1 MIPQSHR
8 FRFPVRALGA
18 WLLVV
23 AVLGRPFAASSAT
36 VLQAGA
42 AQVDVTD
49 RSGPVNDPL
58 FAKALVV
65 KNDQTTLV
73 LVTIDVVAIGE
84 IGPIGNEFLPN
95 VRRRLGQEF
104 GIAGS
109 NVVIHASHC
118 HGRVRGDTEEL
129 TVQAVRAAW
138 KRLGLVRVGAGV
150 GHEDRI
156 SENRRI
162 RMKDGSEVDMRRA
175 YSMPRD
181 EDVAS
186 VGPID
191 PQIGLLRLDREDG
204 STMAVVYQFACHP
217 IMNPPSKGNSADFPG
232 FASKAIEAA
241 LGGDVVAFFIQGC
254 GGDINPVRYKEVN
267 RPPDAEPLGAMLA
280 TRVLSAVRGIETKPS
295 SDLKVSHE
303 VMALPRAEDY
313 ERRIAAGEAE
323 QKRLL
328 DALEPTNISFKSF
341 LPLWVQQKLSPDFPS
356 HHAQSYGHDQSLGR
370 DAIPRSDADNRASVE
385 AYLRNL
391 DRMERLTR
399 LAVNL
404 ALLRKHHAENRATG
418 KTTVDAEIVG
428 LRIGE
433 FRLVTFPGELTVE
446 IGLNLKRRAATPFSF
461 VSGYSNGYLYYL
473 PTSAQRGNTGYAQ
486 EDCDSIVAPEWQER
500 FETRALAILGGL

>member
-1 MIPQSHR
+1 MLAVALLGDS
-8 FRFPVRALGA
+8 PVAL
-18 WLLVV
+18 
-23 AVLGRPFAASSAT
+23 SAT

-42 AQVDVTD
+42 AKIDVTD

-58 FAKALVV
+58 YAKALVV
-65 KNDQTTLV
+65 KNDQATLV

-95 VRRRLGQEF
+95 VRRRLAQEF
-104 GIAGS
+104 GLAGS
-109 NVVIHASHC
+109 NLVIHASHC
-118 HGRVRGDTEEL
+118 HGRVRGDTDEL
-129 TVQAVRAAW
+129 TVQAVREAW
-138 KRLGLVRVGAGV
+138 KRLEPVRVGAGV

-204 STMAVVYQFACHP
+204 RPMAVVYQFACHP

-232 FASKAIEAA
+232 FASKAIEEA
-241 LGGDVVAFFIQGC
+241 LGGDTVALFLQGC

-280 TRVLSAVRGIETKPS
+280 TRVLSAVRRIETKPT
-295 SDLKVSHE
+295 SDLKVRHE

-328 DALEPTNISFKSF
+328 DALEPTNINFKSF

-370 DAIPRSDADNRASVE
+370 DAIPRSDADNRASVD

-404 ALLRKHHAENRATG
+404 ALLKRHHAETRTTG
-418 KTTVDAEIVG
+418 KTTLDAEIVG
-428 LRIGE
+428 VRIGE

-473 PTSAQRGNTGYAQ
+473 PTVVQRGNTGYAQ

-500 FETRALAILGGL
+500 FETKALAILGTL